1 MRIFFLKS
9 VQKCTISQHTW
20 FNSVTYFCISL
31 TDIKTHHVT
40 FSCILFIHGLVDLL
54 HESIKHMTSCKRDL
68 RLNETRYFC
77 TSESEPLPRARVNSK
92 FSRYETKKKLN
103 NVKIYKPYE
112 AEGLRRKHELHEQSA
127 RESKTLAV

>member
-9 VQKCTISQHTW
+9 VQKCTISQYTW
-20 FNSVTYFCISL
+20 FNSVTYFCISV

-54 HESIKHMTSCKRDL
+54 HESIKHMTSCKKRSEVKW
-68 RLNETRYFC
+68 NNMYFC

-112 AEGLRRKHELHEQSA
+112 AEGLRRKLHEQSA